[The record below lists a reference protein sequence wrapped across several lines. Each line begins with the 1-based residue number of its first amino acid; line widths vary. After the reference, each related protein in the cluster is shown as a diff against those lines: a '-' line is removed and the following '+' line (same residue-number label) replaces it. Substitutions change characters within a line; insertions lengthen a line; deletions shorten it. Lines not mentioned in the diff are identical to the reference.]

1 MYHVKRVNTHRESSV
16 YKLSNPFLVL
26 FQIELLSFV
35 DHKAAD
41 EYNSF
46 SREDRELATLDQIIA
61 VATAEK
67 DVSGSIK
74 SGHRICSISYT
85 NRR

>member
-1 MYHVKRVNTHRESSV
+1 MPSQDPSASHQYVATSTKLFRFDTSADPPEFVNVFS
-16 YKLSNPFLVL
+16 VL

-41 EYNSF
+41 EFYSF
-46 SREDRELATLDQIIA
+46 SREDREIATLDQIIA

-67 DVSGSIK
+67 DVSGID
-74 SGHRICSISYT
+74 
-85 NRR
+85 